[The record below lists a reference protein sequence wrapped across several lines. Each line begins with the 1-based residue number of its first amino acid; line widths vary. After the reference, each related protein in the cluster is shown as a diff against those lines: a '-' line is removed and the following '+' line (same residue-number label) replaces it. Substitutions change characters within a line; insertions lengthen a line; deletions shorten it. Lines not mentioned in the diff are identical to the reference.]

1 MKIVVIGA
9 KGLIGSKLVKVLRQ
23 RGQEVVEADLVFGVN
38 TITGEGLD
46 EVLEGA
52 EVVVDVT
59 NSPSLE
65 GMAAQEFFETSG
77 RNIIAAEKKAG
88 VRYHV
93 VLSVVGTE
101 RLQESGYFRGK
112 MAQEKLIQASP
123 IPYTILRSTQFFE
136 FLRGIANSATFE
148 QTVYLPP
155 VLFQPIAVDDTV
167 TTLADVTMGPP
178 IIGIVEVAGPER
190 VGMAELVKHYLMEMG
205 DSRIVV
211 ADPNARYFGALL
223 TDGTLTPEAN
233 PRIGSTSFGR
243 WLSQSKQKAQP
254 VA

>member
-9 KGLIGSKLVKVLRQ
+9 SGLIGSRLVKILRQ
-23 RGQEVVEADLVFGVN
+23 RGQDVVEASLESGVN
-38 TITGEGLD
+38 TITSEGLN

-65 GMAAQEFFETSG
+65 GKAAQEFFETSS
-77 RNIIAAEKKAG
+77 RNIIAAEEKAG

-93 VLSVVGTE
+93 VLSIVGTE

-112 MAQEKLIQASP
+112 MAQEKLVQASP

-136 FLRGIANSATFE
+136 FLRGIANSATVE
-148 QTVYLPP
+148 QTVHLSPA
-155 VLFQPIAVDDTV
+155 LFQPIAADDAV
-167 TTLADVTMGPP
+167 SALADVVMGPP
-178 IIGIVEVAGPER
+178 VIGIVEVAGPER
-190 VGMAELVKHYLMEMG
+190 ISMAELVKRYLVETG
-205 DSRIVV
+205 DSRNVT
-211 ADPNARYFGALL
+211 ADANVRYFGAMLN
-223 TDGTLTPEAN
+223 DGTLTPGEH
-233 PRIGSTSFGR
+233 PRIGSKRFEA
-243 WLSQSKQKAQP
+243 WLSESKQNVQP